1 MLFIFIYFLCMLDEI
16 EPKQDEIRFFFLQ
29 RTSSAF
35 KYIALDHVCISKV
48 DALVIFAVYL

>member
-1 MLFIFIYFLCMLDEI
+1 MKLSSE
-16 EPKQDEIRFFFLQ
+16 QDEISFFFFQ

-48 DALVIFAVYL
+48 DALVIFPVYL